1 MGRTERG
8 HWTATASAAA
18 FLIWIFGWLQLLGRL
33 RSLVLPL
40 NLKGST
46 QNGGWSI
53 QGVNAIV
60 VHEMVPS
67 RHENAPPPPPP

>member
-8 HWTATASAAA
+8 PQTATASVAV
-18 FLIWIFGWLQLLGRL
+18 FLIWIFGWLQLLGPL
-33 RSLVLPL
+33 RSLVWPL
-40 NLKGST
+40 NLEGMT

-53 QGVNAIV
+53 QGVNTIA

-67 RHENAPPPPPP
+67 WHGNAPPQPPL